1 MKRIILLLFVGMLA
15 ACAKPVTVK
24 PLHALDID
32 WQHPDAD
39 FNLTDFNG
47 KPRSLADFRD
57 KVAVVFFGYTHCPDV
72 CPTTLADLAR
82 AMKQLGPDAKDVQ
95 VIFITLDPAR
105 DTAAKLKEFV
115 PYFDS
120 AFLGLRGDAQA
131 TAEAAKSFG
140 VHYDIHKEKNGDYLL
155 DHSDSTYLIG
165 IGGKPIWMS
174 RYHQRTDYLVADIK
188 RLVAAGKA
196 H

>member
-1 MKRIILLLFVGMLA
+1 MRRIILLLFVGMLA
-15 ACAKPVTVK
+15 ACAKPVTIK

-82 AMKQLGPDAKDVQ
+82 AMKQLGPEARDVQ

-105 DTAAKLKEFV
+105 DTAAKLKQFV
-115 PYFDS
+115 PYFNPT
-120 AFLGLRGDAQA
+120 FLGLRGDAQA

-140 VHYDIHKEKNGDYLL
+140 VNYSIHKEKGGGYLL

-188 RLVAAGKA
+188 RLVEAGKA